1 MTGPG
6 PHGLTPEGNQANQSD
21 QDLGTRRS
29 TGNLADDAAGPA
41 SSSPSSP
48 SAHGAPQGERVV
60 EVSHIDLHRAAQ
72 ISGAVSAIIGLV
84 WILAALLIF
93 GLLAGMGAWGN
104 MNDAL
109 NDVADTSVPTS
120 MVIIAIIALAVFEAI
135 IGTLLGVVAAAIYNG
150 LTRMDAVGG
159 VRMVVRD

>member
-6 PHGLTPEGNQANQSD
+6 PHGLTPEGNQAGQAD
-21 QDLGTRRS
+21 QDLGTRHW
-29 TGNLADDAAGPA
+29 TGNLADDATASPA
-41 SSSPSSP
+41 SNSP
-48 SAHGAPQGERVV
+48 GMPQGERVV
-60 EVSHIDLHRAAQ
+60 EVTHIDLHRAAR
-72 ISGAVSAIIGLV
+72 ISGAVSAIIALV
-84 WILAALLIF
+84 WVLAALLIF

-150 LTRMDAVGG
+150 LARMGAVGG
-159 VRMVVRD
+159 VRVMVRD

>member
-6 PHGLTPEGNQANQSD
+6 PHGLMPEGNQANQSD
-21 QDLGTRRS
+21 QDLGTRRW
-29 TGNLADDAAGPA
+29 TGNLADDAAAGPA
-41 SSSPSSP
+41 SSSP

-60 EVSHIDLHRAAQ
+60 EVTHIDLHRAAR
-72 ISGAVSAIIGLV
+72 ISGAVSTIIALV

-120 MVIIAIIALAVFEAI
+120 MVIIAIIALAIFEAI

-150 LTRMDAVGG
+150 LAQMSAVGG
-159 VRMVVRD
+159 VKMVVRD

>member
-1 MTGPG
+1 M
-6 PHGLTPEGNQANQSD
+6 
-21 QDLGTRRS
+21 
-29 TGNLADDAAGPA
+29 
-41 SSSPSSP
+41 
-48 SAHGAPQGERVV
+48 
-60 EVSHIDLHRAAQ
+60 
-72 ISGAVSAIIGLV
+72 
-84 WILAALLIF
+84 F

>member
-6 PHGLTPEGNQANQSD
+6 PHGLTPEGNQANQ
-21 QDLGTRRS
+21 DLDARRW
-29 TGNLADDAAGPA
+29 TGNLADETTASPA
-41 SSSPSSP
+41 PSSP
-48 SAHGAPQGERVV
+48 SAHGASQGERVV
-60 EVSHIDLHRAAQ
+60 EVTHIDLHRAAR
-72 ISGAVSAIIGLV
+72 ISGAVSAIIALV
-84 WILAALLIF
+84 WILAALLMF

-150 LTRMDAVGG
+150 LARISAVGG

>member
-21 QDLGTRRS
+21 QDLGTRRW
-29 TGNLADDAAGPA
+29 TGKLADDGAGSA
-41 SSSPSSP
+41 SSTPGTPS
-48 SAHGAPQGERVV
+48 APQGERVV
-60 EVSHIDLHRAAQ
+60 EVTHIDLHRAAR
-72 ISGAVSAIIGLV
+72 ISGAVSAIIALV
-84 WILAALLIF
+84 WILAALIMF

-150 LTRMDAVGG
+150 LARMGAVGG

>member
-6 PHGLTPEGNQANQSD
+6 PHGLTPRGKRSD
-21 QDLGTRRS
+21 QADQTLDMRPW
-29 TGNLADDAAGPA
+29 TGNLADGTAAGPA
-41 SSSPSSP
+41 SSAP
-48 SAHGAPQGERVV
+48 APQGERVV
-60 EVSHIDLHRAAQ
+60 EVTHIDLHRAAR
-72 ISGAVSAIIGLV
+72 ISGAVSAIIALV
-84 WILAALLIF
+84 WILAALLMF

-120 MVIIAIIALAVFEAI
+120 TVIIAIIALAVFEAI

-150 LTRMDAVGG
+150 LARMSAVGG
-159 VRMVVRD
+159 VRMVIRD

>member
-21 QDLGTRRS
+21 QDLGTRRW
-29 TGNLADDAAGPA
+29 TGNLADDGAGPLGSA
-41 SSSPSSP
+41 PSTS
-48 SAHGAPQGERVV
+48 GAPQGERVV
-60 EVSHIDLHRAAQ
+60 EVTHIDLHRAAR
-72 ISGAVSAIIGLV
+72 ISGAVSAIIALV
-84 WILAALLIF
+84 WILAALLMF

-150 LTRMDAVGG
+150 LARMRAVGG
-159 VRMVVRD
+159 VRTVVRD